1 LIHGDQERAHH
12 HRKNQFFFGSSFR
25 TYTQVPELSSI
36 RQAMI
41 ASFHRLIPAPI
52 AYAVLVWTC
61 VSRAAPQREI
71 PQVTFRADV
80 GLVEVYAAVFDSK
93 GHYVTGLT
101 REQFEVRDNGRPQP
115 LVLFETTDAGLSLAI
130 LLDTTGSMQGALPIV
145 KNATLRLIDQ
155 LRPNDF
161 VAIYGFSTTLRVLQ
175 GFTSDKDAAK
185 AAVLNVRSGGRTA
198 LFDAVSRV
206 LSDLTL
212 RKGKKAV
219 VALTDGQDNASYLEP
234 DAAST
239 RARKVGVPLY
249 TIAAGMALENRQLV
263 GILHNLS
270 LRTGG
275 IAFRAKNAGRMDEIF
290 SRISEDLQ
298 HYYLLAYVAPPAA
311 NDAWRSIQVSVKG
324 IKNARIR
331 AKQGYFPK

>member
-1 LIHGDQERAHH
+1 
-12 HRKNQFFFGSSFR
+12 
-25 TYTQVPELSSI
+25 
-36 RQAMI
+36 MI
-41 ASFHRLIPAPI
+41 ASVHRLIFAPV
-52 AYAVLVWTC
+52 AYNVLVWTC
-61 VSRAAPQREI
+61 VSWAAPQQEI

-101 REQFEVRDNGRPQP
+101 QEQFEVRDNGRAQP
-115 LVLFETTDAGLSLAI
+115 LVLFETTDTGLSLAI
-130 LLDTTGSMQGALPIV
+130 LLDTTGSMQGTIPIV

-185 AAVLNVRSGGRTA
+185 RAVLNVRIGGQTA

-206 LSDLTL
+206 LSDLTP

-219 VALTDGQDNASYLEP
+219 VAFTDGQDNASYLEP

-249 TIAAGMALENRQLV
+249 TIAEGTALENRQLV

-270 LRTGG
+270 LRTGA
-275 IAFRAKNAGRMDEIF
+275 ISFRAKNAGRMEEIF

-298 HYYLLAYVAPPAA
+298 HCYLLAYVAPPAE
-311 NDAWRSIQVSVKG
+311 NDAWRAIQVSVKG
-324 IKNARIR
+324 VKNARVR

>member
-1 LIHGDQERAHH
+1 
-12 HRKNQFFFGSSFR
+12 
-25 TYTQVPELSSI
+25 
-36 RQAMI
+36 MI
-41 ASFHRLIPAPI
+41 ASVHRLMFFAAI
-52 AYAVLVWTC
+52 AQTLLVWTC
-61 VSRAAPQREI
+61 VSRAAPQQEI
-71 PQVTFRADV
+71 PQVTIRADV
-80 GLVEVYAAVFDSK
+80 GLVEVYAAVFDGK

-101 REQFEVRDNGRPQP
+101 QEQFEVRDNERPQP
-115 LVLFETTDAGLSLAI
+115 LVLFETTDAGLSLGI

-155 LRPNDF
+155 LRPNDS
-161 VAIYGFSTTLRVLQ
+161 VAVYGFSTTLHVLQ

-185 AAVLNVRSGGRTA
+185 RAVLNIRSGGQTA
-198 LFDAVSRV
+198 LFDAVSRA
-206 LSDLTL
+206 LSDLTP
-212 RKGKKAV
+212 RKGKKAL
-219 VALTDGQDNASYLEP
+219 VAFTDGQDNASYLEP

-249 TIAAGMALENRQLV
+249 TVAQGEALENLQLV

-275 IAFRAKNAGRMDEIF
+275 ISFTARNAGRMDEIF

-298 HYYLLAYVAPPAA
+298 HCYLLAYVAPPAE
-311 NDAWRSIQVSVKG
+311 NDTWRSIQVSVKG
-324 IKNARIR
+324 VKNAKIR

>member
-1 LIHGDQERAHH
+1 
-12 HRKNQFFFGSSFR
+12 
-25 TYTQVPELSSI
+25 
-36 RQAMI
+36 MI
-41 ASFHRLIPAPI
+41 ASVHRLIFAPI
-52 AYAVLVWTC
+52 AFAVLVWTC
-61 VSRAAPQREI
+61 VSRVAPQQEI

-101 REQFEVRDNGRPQP
+101 QEQFEVRDNGKPES
-115 LVLFETTDAGLSLAI
+115 LVLFETTDAGLSLGI
-130 LLDTTGSMQGALPIV
+130 LLDTTGSMRGAIPVV

-161 VAIYGFSTTLRVLQ
+161 IAIYGFSTTLRVLQ

-185 AAVLNVRSGGRTA
+185 RAILNVRSGGRTA
-198 LFDAVSRV
+198 LFDAISRV
-206 LSDLTL
+206 LSDLTP
-212 RKGKKAV
+212 RKGKKAL
-219 VALTDGQDNASYLEP
+219 VAFTDGQDNASYLEP

-249 TIAAGMALENRQLV
+249 TIAEGEALKNRQLV
-263 GILHNLS
+263 GILRNLS

-275 IAFRAKNAGRMDEIF
+275 ISFTARKAGRIDEIF

-298 HYYLLAYVAPPAA
+298 HCYMLAYVAPPAEN
-311 NDAWRSIQVSVKG
+311 NDWRSIQVSVKG
-324 IKNARIR
+324 VKNARIR